1 MTVIKESYLSK
12 NIERSDLLPLSFLDM
27 SPYTGSKRGIR
38 FRIEKQTSEDGEK
51 SLLCSC
57 WRGPFAYGHTDSSEM
72 TRRSFAF
79 SEEGLSEIVSWLNT
93 YAGGEAS

>member
-38 FRIEKQTSEDGEK
+38 FRIEKETSEEGEK

-57 WRGPFAYGHTDSSEM
+57 WHGPFAYGHTDSSEM
-72 TRRSFAF
+72 SRKSFSF
-79 SEEGLSEIVSWLNT
+79 SEDGLNEIVGWLNAC
-93 YAGGEAS
+93 AGGETS